1 MIKKKII
8 KELKQLLLKNKE
20 FISDFWLYGS
30 IDDELSDL
38 DLICLYKKKPIQIK
52 FSKFLRQKVDD
63 GTIIFIPEKKS
74 KNIFLFEKL
83 NIFSIKSGEKIIDKI
98 SPNLKHLRYLTSF
111 LERYYERRTMLKKT
125 KNVTPRTF
133 RLIKSTIFSYQNFL
147 NFCKNKKIK
156 LKYNIFDF
164 KKYKNVRKKYISN
177 KFGNHYFKKY
187 LKEFKL
193 RDDIFYKQSLF
204 ILDNYYKFN
213 KNYFLNYNFNK
224 YTEYSFKNN
233 NNCIIVPVILGYI
246 YKVYSSQ
253 NASLSKKI
261 KKDFNSNIK
270 IEKKFSI
277 FNNYLKTKLI
287 FLNLAYEDLKKQK
300 FKNGLYRLSWY
311 LN

>member
-8 KELKQLLLKNKE
+8 KELKQLLLKNKK

-52 FSKFLRQKVDD
+52 FSKFLKQKIDD

-83 NIFSIKSGEKIIDKI
+83 DIFSIKFGEKIIDKI
-98 SPNLKHLRYLTSF
+98 SPNLKPLRYLTSF

-156 LKYNIFDF
+156 LKHNIFDF
-164 KKYKNVRKKYISN
+164 EEYKRVRKKYLSN
-177 KFGNHYFKKY
+177 KFNNFYFKKY
-187 LKEFKL
+187 LKKFKL

-204 ILDNYYKFN
+204 VLDNYYKFN

-224 YTEYSFKNN
+224 YTKYSFKNN
-233 NNCIIVPVILGYI
+233 NNRIIVPVILGYI

-261 KKDFNSNIK
+261 KKDFNSDIK
-270 IEKKFSI
+270 IEKKYSI
-277 FNNYLKTKLI
+277 FNNYLKTKLS
-287 FLNLAYEDLKKQK
+287 FLNLAYKDLKKQK

>member
-8 KELKQLLLKNKE
+8 KELKQLLLKNKK

-52 FSKFLRQKVDD
+52 FSKFLKQKIDD

-83 NIFSIKSGEKIIDKI
+83 DIFSIKFGEKIIDKI
-98 SPNLKHLRYLTSF
+98 SPNLKPLRYLTSF
-111 LERYYERRTMLKKT
+111 LDRYYERRTMLKKT

-156 LKYNIFDF
+156 LKHNIFDF
-164 KKYKNVRKKYISN
+164 EEYKRVRKKYLSN
-177 KFGNHYFKKY
+177 KFNNFYFKKY
-187 LKEFKL
+187 LKKFKL

-204 ILDNYYKFN
+204 VLDNYYKFN

-224 YTEYSFKNN
+224 YTKYSFKNN
-233 NNCIIVPVILGYI
+233 NNRIIVPVILGYI

-261 KKDFNSNIK
+261 KKDFNSDIK
-270 IEKKFSI
+270 IEKKYSI
-277 FNNYLKTKLI
+277 FNNYLKTKLS
-287 FLNLAYEDLKKQK
+287 FLNLAYKDLKKQK

>member
-38 DLICLYKKKPIQIK
+38 DLICLYKKKPVQIK

-83 NIFSIKSGEKIIDKI
+83 NIFSIKFGEKILDKI
-98 SPNLKHLRYLTSF
+98 SANLKPLRYLTSF

-125 KNVTPRTF
+125 KNITSRTF

-156 LKYNIFDF
+156 LKYKIFDF
-164 KKYKNVRKKYISN
+164 KEYKKVRKKYLSN
-177 KFGNHYFKKY
+177 KSNNLYFKKY
-187 LKEFKL
+187 LKKFKL
-193 RDDIFYKQSLF
+193 RDDIFYKQSLSV
-204 ILDNYYKFN
+204 LDSYYKFN
-213 KNYFLNYNFNK
+213 KNYFLNYKFNK

-261 KKDFNSNIK
+261 KKDFNSDIK

-287 FLNLAYEDLKKQK
+287 FLNLAYKDLKKQK

-311 LN
+311 LS

>member
-8 KELKQLLLKNKE
+8 KELKQLLLKNKK

-52 FSKFLRQKVDD
+52 FSKFLKQKIDD

-83 NIFSIKSGEKIIDKI
+83 DIFSIKFGEKIIDKI
-98 SPNLKHLRYLTSF
+98 SPNLKPLRYLTSF

-156 LKYNIFDF
+156 LKHNIFDF
-164 KKYKNVRKKYISN
+164 EEYKRVRKKYLSN
-177 KFGNHYFKKY
+177 KFNNFYFIKY
-187 LKEFKL
+187 LKKFKL

-204 ILDNYYKFN
+204 VLDNYYKFN

-224 YTEYSFKNN
+224 YTKYSFKNN
-233 NNCIIVPVILGYI
+233 NNRIIVPVILGYI

-261 KKDFNSNIK
+261 KKDFNSDIK
-270 IEKKFSI
+270 IEKKYSI
-277 FNNYLKTKLI
+277 FNNYLKTKLS
-287 FLNLAYEDLKKQK
+287 FLNLAYKDLKKQK